1 MLVLTRT
8 GDLYARKP
16 LHLLLF
22 PALLS
27 LGCKGSL
34 NLGKGE
40 EPDSR
45 FTADVYVW
53 PCIEKGADT
62 GSEDTLYNG
71 VYAFDLALEYAPDA
85 LASQTLPAPGDC
97 QASLS
102 VFPIDAGAS
111 GVDIPELSG
120 DPEWES
126 VVDVGV
132 LAHGS
137 PGFYFSNVLENQR
150 SCQTTDDVVGGGVAL
165 TNAGAITGARTP
177 DPGRAG
183 RGHRR
188 GRRAETASLDFGE
201 VTEVSWEA
209 SGWNETWV
217 QIRQERD
224 GEAWGTV
231 TCNTTGLESFTLD
244 ASVWGE
250 LSETLPVQYINLYV
264 GFTAANTQLPDEVQ
278 KVHARTRTIYVQVI
292 QD

>member
-1 MLVLTRT
+1 MRHALPLLV
-8 GDLYARKP
+8 
-16 LHLLLF
+16 F

-53 PCIEKGADT
+53 PCIEKAEDT
-62 GSEDTLYNG
+62 ASEDTLYNG

-85 LASQTLPAPGDC
+85 LASQTLPAPGTC

-111 GVDIPELSG
+111 GVDIPDLAG

-150 SCQTTDDVVGGGVAL
+150 SCQTADDVVGGGVAL
-165 TNAGAITGARTP
+165 TNAGSITGARTP
-177 DPGRAG
+177 DPGDLGAVTV
-183 RGHRR
+183 
-188 GRRAETASLDFGE
+188 ADASGDGILDFGE

-231 TCNTTGLESFTLD
+231 TCNTTGMESFTLD

-278 KVHARTRTIYVQVI
+278 KVHARTRTIFVQVI

>member
-1 MLVLTRT
+1 MRQALPLLVL
-8 GDLYARKP
+8 
-16 LHLLLF
+16 

-62 GSEDTLYNG
+62 ASADTLYNG

-85 LASQTLPAPGDC
+85 LASQTLPAPGTC
-97 QASLS
+97 EASLS

-111 GVDIPELSG
+111 GVDIPDLTG

-150 SCQTTDDVVGGGVAL
+150 SCQTTDDVIGGGVVL
-165 TNAGAITGARTP
+165 TNAGSVTGARTP
-177 DPGRAG
+177 DPGDLGAVTVADANEDG
-183 RGHRR
+183 V
-188 GRRAETASLDFGE
+188 LDFGE

-231 TCNTTGLESFTLD
+231 TCNTTGMESFTLD
-244 ASVWGE
+244 DTVWGE
-250 LSETLPVQYINLYV
+250 LNETLPVQYINLYV
-264 GFTAANTQLPDEVQ
+264 GFTTANTQLPDEVQ
-278 KVHARTRTIYVQVI
+278 KVHARTRTIFVQVI

>member
-1 MLVLTRT
+1 MRQALPLLV
-8 GDLYARKP
+8 
-16 LHLLLF
+16 F

-85 LASQTLPAPGDC
+85 LASQTLPAPGSC
-97 QASLS
+97 EASLS

-111 GVDIPELSG
+111 GVDIPDLAG

-137 PGFYFSNVLENQR
+137 PGFYYSNVLENQR
-150 SCQTTDDVVGGGVAL
+150 SCQTTNDVVGGGVAL

-177 DPGRAG
+177 DPGDLGAVTV
-183 RGHRR
+183 
-188 GRRAETASLDFGE
+188 ADASGDGILDFGE

-231 TCNTTGLESFTLD
+231 TCNTTGMESFTLD

>member
-1 MLVLTRT
+1 MRQALPILVL
-8 GDLYARKP
+8 
-16 LHLLLF
+16 

-53 PCIEKGADT
+53 PCIEKAEDT
-62 GSEDTLYNG
+62 AGEDTLYNG

-150 SCQTTDDVVGGGVAL
+150 SCQTADDVVGGGVAL
-165 TNAGAITGARTP
+165 TNAGSITGARTP
-177 DPGRAG
+177 DPGDLGAVTV
-183 RGHRR
+183 
-188 GRRAETASLDFGE
+188 ADASGDGILDFGE

-231 TCNTTGLESFTLD
+231 TCNTTGMESFTLD

-278 KVHARTRTIYVQVI
+278 KVHARTRTIFVQVI

>member
-1 MLVLTRT
+1 MRQALPLLVL
-8 GDLYARKP
+8 
-16 LHLLLF
+16 

-53 PCIEKGADT
+53 PCIEKAEDT
-62 GSEDTLYNG
+62 AGEDTLYNG

-150 SCQTTDDVVGGGVAL
+150 SCQTADDVVGGGVAL
-165 TNAGAITGARTP
+165 TNAGSITGARTP
-177 DPGRAG
+177 DPGDLGAVTV
-183 RGHRR
+183 
-188 GRRAETASLDFGE
+188 ADASGDGILDFGE

-231 TCNTTGLESFTLD
+231 TCNTTGMESFTLD

-278 KVHARTRTIYVQVI
+278 KVHARTRTIFVQVI